1 MSFCVTPHRDRS
13 HVFPLAVT
21 TPVKN
26 AFVAPSL
33 FAPNKAS
40 VSAFQGLALHP
51 LDPLLVGEAS
61 AVPVSSR
68 RTQLNE
74 LIGRARSR
82 SLDQNALAKLQ
93 QPPPPPPQQVAQTPP
108 VLSGTKRSF
117 GQVEQP
123 TETATSL
130 AGQKRPGADAHAA
143 TPENPVRAMAVAL
156 VTMPSKRVRGAETA
170 PEAAADGADDG
181 SSSSSSSSGDVKK
194 ARAVTTPVATKPAT
208 TTPAAETPA
217 TTVGADDD
225 FIGLGAQASFDGLP
239 VWCSGE
245 TRAPTLHSELVG
257 LCELLDPLES
267 EDARRREAV
276 ARLQQIVAG
285 QFGPCDVCVFGSLRA
300 GCALPSSDVDVTLV
314 GRQFPDGSIRG
325 KPAAVAPLRKLEQL
339 LRTSNSSYNG
349 AVQGR
354 RSHYLSGVTSL
365 PNARV
370 PIIKWS
376 DWRSGIDLDISF
388 NMTDGSRTS
397 QWVRDRTEAWP
408 CFRPLLLALK
418 LLLKQR
424 GLADP
429 ATGGVGSFTLAVML
443 TSFLNARPKQYRT
456 VQDRRNNVSF
466 DLAAP
471 LAASDL
477 GRMLCE
483 FFHFYGV
490 SFNSMRCMV
499 LESGVGIRSNA
510 EHALYVVNPIDPSKN
525 VASASFRYEDVHDLF
540 RHCYHL
546 IDSSDADV
554 IARYPTRL
562 ARIIFSDDDLLQ
574 RSLTIQQGVERRG
587 SRFPFGSATAKGNGS
602 LATTKKSAPTS
613 NSNNRAQ
620 PTHIVLDNSDDDGDD
635 DDDSSQFISSEDD
648 NSVIEV

>member
-1 MSFCVTPHRDRS
+1 
-13 HVFPLAVT
+13 VT

-82 SLDQNALAKLQ
+82 SLDQNALAKQ
-93 QPPPPPPQQVAQTPP
+93 QQQQQQQQSGAPPPPPQQVAQTPP
-108 VLSGTKRSF
+108 ILSGTKRSF

-123 TETATSL
+123 TETATSQPSL

-143 TPENPVRAMAVAL
+143 TSENHVRAMAVAL

-170 PEAAADGADDG
+170 QEAAAGGADDG

-194 ARAVTTPVATKPAT
+194 ARAVATPVATKPAT
-208 TTPAAETPA
+208 ATPAAETPA
-217 TTVGADDD
+217 TTAGAGDD

-276 ARLQQIVAG
+276 ARLQQIVTG

-349 AVQGR
+349 AVQGQ

-456 VQDRRNNVSF
+456 AQDRRNNVSF

-499 LESGVGIRSNA
+499 LESGVGIRSNT

-554 IARYPTRL
+554 VARYPTRL

-587 SRFPFGSATAKGNGS
+587 NRFPFGSSTK
-602 LATTKKSAPTS
+602 KKSAPS
-613 NSNNRAQ
+613 APSSSSSANRQQ
-620 PTHIVLDNSDDDGDD
+620 PTHIILDDSDDDD
-635 DDDSSQFISSEDD
+635 FIASEDD